1 MPPQSRAPRF
11 TRLDPES
18 LAALVGAFYA
28 SARRDTL
35 LGPVF
40 TAAVGQSDAEWEA
53 HLDRVHAFW
62 CSVALGAGDYQG
74 RPMQAHAFLPGL
86 EAVHFRRWLELFAAA
101 CNALFPPHIA
111 DGLMEK
117 ARRMANAFQAGI
129 ALSRAGGIAGLDMPS
144 DDPRP
149 DRAGEPP

>member
-1 MPPQSRAPRF
+1 MSTIPRKTRF
-11 TRLDPES
+11 TRIDAES

-28 SARRDTL
+28 VSRRDAL

-40 TAAVGQSDAEWEA
+40 TAAVGQTDAEWQE

-62 CSVALGAGDYQG
+62 CSVTMGSGGYQG

-86 EAVHFRRWLELFAAA
+86 EAIHFRRWLELFAST
-101 CNALFPPHIA
+101 CNQLYPPHIA
-111 DGLMEK
+111 DELMEK

-129 ALSRAGGIAGLDMPS
+129 ALSRAAEASGS
-144 DDPRP
+144 DVP
-149 DRAGEPP
+149 A

>member
-1 MPPQSRAPRF
+1 MPSPPRKPRY
-11 TRLDPES
+11 TRLDPEG

-28 SARRDTL
+28 AARRDAL

-40 TAAVGQSDAEWEA
+40 TAAVGGSESEWQE

-62 CSVALGAGDYQG
+62 CSVTLGSGAYQG

-86 EAVHFRRWLELFAAA
+86 EAVHFRRWLELFAET
-101 CNALFPPHIA
+101 CNTLFPPHIA
-111 DGLMEK
+111 DELMEK

-129 ALSRAGGIAGLDMPS
+129 ALSRAGGIAGLDLPIQ
-144 DDPRP
+144 DPQGP
-149 DRAGEPP
+149 GEPAR

>member
-1 MPPQSRAPRF
+1 MSSSARKIRF

-28 SARRDTL
+28 AARRDAL

-40 TAAVGQSDAEWEA
+40 TAAVGGSDAEWQE

-62 CSVALGAGDYQG
+62 CSVTLGGGRYQG
-74 RPMQAHAFLPGL
+74 RPMQAHVFLPGL
-86 EAVHFRRWLELFAAA
+86 ESVHFRRWLELFAST
-101 CNALFPPHIA
+101 CNELYPPHIA
-111 DGLMEK
+111 DELMEK

-129 ALSRAGGIAGLDMPS
+129 ALSRAGGIGGLDGRVA
-144 DDPRP
+144 DDPGGP
-149 DRAGEPP
+149 A